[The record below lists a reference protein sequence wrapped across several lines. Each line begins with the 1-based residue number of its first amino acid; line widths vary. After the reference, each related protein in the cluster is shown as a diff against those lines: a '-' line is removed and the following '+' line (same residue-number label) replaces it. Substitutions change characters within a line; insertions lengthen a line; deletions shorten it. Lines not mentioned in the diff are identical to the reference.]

1 MTEMKVRLARYKLL
15 SIFLASVLV
24 AIFLGEND
32 LFQNFLL
39 NLGEWKY
46 LGAFIAGIF
55 FVSTLTVSTSII
67 LAAFL
72 AQEMNIFVLAIIGGI
87 GAMVG
92 DLLVYRFLK
101 NNVDQ
106 ELMLIFGTE
115 GERYVKHVLKSRYIA
130 WTLPFVG
137 ALIIASPLPDELGL
151 GLLGFSKI
159 SETKLMIITFFSNA
173 FGLLTIGAVAQA
185 IK

>member
-1 MTEMKVRLARYKLL
+1 MANMKVRLARYKLL
-15 SIFLASVLV
+15 TILLASILV
-24 AIFLGEND
+24 AIYLGEND
-32 LFQNFLL
+32 WFQVFLL

-46 LGAFIAGIF
+46 LGAFIAGII
-55 FVSTLTVSTSII
+55 FVSTFTVPTSII
-67 LAAFL
+67 LIALL
-72 AQEMNIFVLAIIGGI
+72 AQEMNIIALGLIGGA
-87 GAMVG
+87 GAMFG

-106 ELMLIFGTE
+106 ELMLIFGTD
-115 GERYVKHVLKSRYIA
+115 GERYVKHVLKSKYIA

-159 SETKLMIITFFSNA
+159 SETKLMVITFFSNA
-173 FGLLTIGAVAQA
+173 FGILAVAAVAQVL
-185 IK
+185 